1 MAINVKNIPVEEQLR
16 ELCRLTGE
24 SVTEALGK
32 AVSQRLA
39 SLGNRT
45 SSMGLKD
52 ALLSLG
58 HECAKLP
65 DLDKRSSD
73 EILGYTKDGTFE

>member
-1 MAINVKNIPVEEQLR
+1 MGINVKNRQVEERLR

-24 SVTEALGK
+24 SVTEAIGK
-32 AVSQRLA
+32 AVEQRLV
-39 SLGNRT
+39 SIGNRT

-58 HECAKLP
+58 QECARLP
-65 DLDKRSSD
+65 DLDTRSSD
-73 EILGYTKDGTFE
+73 EILGYNQEGSFD